1 MDKCPQC
8 NSNRIPDEN
17 FCDSCGHKY
26 AAPSKSETPKVES
39 NSESKS
45 FDDYEKDYLER
56 LEGKSSESEVNTSE
70 VNTSEVNTS
79 EQTGG
84 AVWIP
89 NVSGNEQPIY
99 FEFEQKT
106 IGRMDVSEYLKSQ
119 NIDQLQ
125 VSRKQFTFYT
135 EDGKYYIV
143 DGKTSVQEKP
153 SGNHTTVNGKDITE
167 QGPIELHTNDVIGM
181 STVLN
186 ITFKTSWKPMTY
198 FSNIYLI

>member
-186 ITFKTSWKPMTY
+186 ITFKIS
-198 FSNIYLI
+198 

>member
-17 FCDSCGHKY
+17 FCDSCGQKY

-56 LEGKSSESEVNTSE
+56 LDGESSESEVNTSEVNASE

-186 ITFKTSWKPMTY
+186 ITFKTS
-198 FSNIYLI
+198 

>member
-56 LEGKSSESEVNTSE
+56 LEDKSNESEVNTSEVNTSE

-186 ITFKTSWKPMTY
+186 ITFKIS
-198 FSNIYLI
+198 

>member
-56 LEGKSSESEVNTSE
+56 LDGESSESEVNTSEVNASE

-106 IGRMDVSEYLKSQ
+106 IGRMDVSEYLKSK

-186 ITFKTSWKPMTY
+186 ITFKTS
-198 FSNIYLI
+198 

>member
-56 LEGKSSESEVNTSE
+56 LEDKSNESEVNTSE

-106 IGRMDVSEYLKSQ
+106 IGRIDVSEYLKSQ

-186 ITFKTSWKPMTY
+186 ITFKTS
-198 FSNIYLI
+198 

>member
-79 EQTGG
+79 EVNTSKPTGG

-135 EDGKYYIV
+135 EDGKFYIV

-186 ITFKTSWKPMTY
+186 ITFKIS
-198 FSNIYLI
+198 

>member
-8 NSNRIPDEN
+8 NSNHIPDEN

-135 EDGKYYIV
+135 EDGKFYIV

-186 ITFKTSWKPMTY
+186 ITFKIS
-198 FSNIYLI
+198 

>member
-79 EQTGG
+79 EVNTSEQTGG

-135 EDGKYYIV
+135 EDGKFYIV

-186 ITFKTSWKPMTY
+186 ITFKTS
-198 FSNIYLI
+198 

>member
-56 LEGKSSESEVNTSE
+56 LEGKSNESEVNTSE

-119 NIDQLQ
+119 NIDPLQ
-125 VSRKQFTFYT
+125 VSRKQFTFYI
-135 EDGKYYIV
+135 ENGKYYIV
-143 DGKTSVQEKP
+143 DGTTSVQEKP
-153 SGNHTTVNGKDITE
+153 SGNHTTINGKDITE
-167 QGPIELHTNDVIGM
+167 QGAIELNSDDKIGM
-181 STVLN
+181 STVLD
-186 ITFKTSWKPMTY
+186 ITFRVS
-198 FSNIYLI
+198 

>member
-70 VNTSEVNTS
+70 VNTSE
-79 EQTGG
+79 QTGG

-135 EDGKYYIV
+135 EDGKFYIV

-186 ITFKTSWKPMTY
+186 ITFKIS
-198 FSNIYLI
+198 

>member
-56 LEGKSSESEVNTSE
+56 LEDKSNESEVNTSE

-89 NVSGNEQPIY
+89 NISGNEQPIY

-186 ITFKTSWKPMTY
+186 ITFKTS
-198 FSNIYLI
+198 

>member
-135 EDGKYYIV
+135 EDGKFYIV

-186 ITFKTSWKPMTY
+186 ITFKTS
-198 FSNIYLI
+198 

>member
-39 NSESKS
+39 NSESQS

-56 LEGKSSESEVNTSE
+56 LEDKSNESEVNTSEVNTSE

-89 NVSGNEQPIY
+89 NISGNEQPIY

-186 ITFKTSWKPMTY
+186 ITFKTS
-198 FSNIYLI
+198 

>member
-26 AAPSKSETPKVES
+26 TAPSKSETPKVES

-56 LEGKSSESEVNTSE
+56 LEDKSNESEVNTSE

-106 IGRMDVSEYLKSQ
+106 IGRIDVSEYLKSQ

-186 ITFKTSWKPMTY
+186 ITFKTS
-198 FSNIYLI
+198 

>member
-56 LEGKSSESEVNTSE
+56 LEGKSNESEVNTSE

-186 ITFKTSWKPMTY
+186 ITFKTS
-198 FSNIYLI
+198 

>member
-26 AAPSKSETPKVES
+26 TTPSKSETPKVES

-56 LEGKSSESEVNTSE
+56 LEDKSNESEVNTSEVNTSE

-89 NVSGNEQPIY
+89 NISGNEQPIY

-135 EDGKYYIV
+135 EDGKFYIV

-186 ITFKTSWKPMTY
+186 ITFKIS
-198 FSNIYLI
+198 

>member
-56 LEGKSSESEVNTSE
+56 LEGKSNESEVNTSE

-135 EDGKYYIV
+135 EDGKFYIV

-186 ITFKTSWKPMTY
+186 ITFKTS
-198 FSNIYLI
+198 

>member
-26 AAPSKSETPKVES
+26 TAPSKSETPKVES

-56 LEGKSSESEVNTSE
+56 LEDKSNESEVNTSE

-135 EDGKYYIV
+135 EDGKFYIV

-186 ITFKTSWKPMTY
+186 ITFKIS
-198 FSNIYLI
+198 